1 MQNKRN
7 GLKMISLV
15 CGSFID
21 TVHCDRLVNSTKPL
35 ALADSK
41 TQSMTRDKIS
51 RPVHPNLRQ
60 NVCCPCH
67 ILAKL
72 RAVKT
77 PFAMHTFDRSKVHL
91 TWRKCCASKSAVESN
106 SALSEFWMPPNTRP
120 SCTSDFYEISK
131 LVLLWPLE
139 TRGETKIGSDNRLI
153 SDRLAYYSASTDWVL
168 IDSLM
173 LPFLFIRWLSVKHSG
188 WPECHAVEAGMASTK
203 GFRGLPCWAARG
215 SHVLLA
221 CHQIL
226 GMDG

>member
-1 MQNKRN
+1 MLRMLGNNAHWGSEVTLLQSVPISTGLWAGLQLIRQARWGASLFRPKVFISFFTRFEEPFAAKWMIQNQGRKKILQRMQNKRN

-41 TQSMTRDKIS
+41 TQRMTRDKIS
-51 RPVHPNLRQ
+51 RPVHPNLPQ

-67 ILAKL
+67 ILAKF

-91 TWRKCCASKSAVESN
+91 TWRKCCASKSAVASN

-120 SCTSDFYEISK
+120 CCTSDFYEISK
-131 LVLLWPLE
+131 LFYCDLE
-139 TRGETKIGSDNRLI
+139 RRGERP
-153 SDRLAYYSASTDWVL
+153 R
-168 IDSLM
+168 
-173 LPFLFIRWLSVKHSG
+173 
-188 WPECHAVEAGMASTK
+188 
-203 GFRGLPCWAARG
+203 
-215 SHVLLA
+215 
-221 CHQIL
+221 
-226 GMDG
+226 